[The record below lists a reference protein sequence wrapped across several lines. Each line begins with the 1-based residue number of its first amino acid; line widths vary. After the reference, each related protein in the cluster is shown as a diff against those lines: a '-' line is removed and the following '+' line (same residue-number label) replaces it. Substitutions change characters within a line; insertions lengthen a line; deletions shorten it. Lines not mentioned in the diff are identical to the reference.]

1 MKVCHTLISFFFLTS
16 LQDGDTGE
24 PRTAKE
30 GTNITVS
37 CPFSFSGSRRFFC
50 KGTCEGKNILIETTK
65 DRDQQGR
72 YSIQYEKKNCFLSD
86 IMYVSITEL
95 KQPDSGR
102 YRCRLDKTLAG
113 TLHEDFDLYVTEAS
127 SPSEPKWT
135 LITFTS
141 TTTTTT
147 STTTTTTLT
156 QRLSSS
162 SFSSPS
168 ESTQQ
173 TRTSTGPKSLVL
185 YVGLILA
192 ILIFIFIATLLIF
205 LKNKKFG
212 QKEACPLKTQSA
224 DMTVANPVY
233 EEIGEEDRENKPPP
247 GEISSVYVCSKSC
260 TTNTAQST
268 IYSLPSITQIKAEDD
283 GVHYSEV
290 HLFNGT
296 TSSSSAPCGC
306 ADNVTYSEPQI
317 AKSSASH
324 SSESP
329 SLYSSIT
336 LQQ

>member
-1 MKVCHTLISFFFLTS
+1 MKVCHTLICFFFLTS

-37 CPFSFSGSRRFFC
+37 CSFSYSGSRRFFC
-50 KGTCEGKNILIETTK
+50 KETCEGNNILIETTE
-65 DRDQQGR
+65 DRDQRGR
-72 YSIQYEKKNCFLSD
+72 YSIQYEKKSIFSSD
-86 IMYVSITEL
+86 IMNVSITGL
-95 KQPDSGR
+95 KQSDSGR
-102 YRCRLDKTLAG
+102 YRCQLNNTWTATKY
-113 TLHEDFDLYVTEAS
+113 EDFDLDVTGAS
-127 SPSEPKWT
+127 TTSEPKCT
-135 LITFTS
+135 LQTFTS
-141 TTTTTT
+141 TTTK
-147 STTTTTTLT
+147 TTLT

-162 SFSSPS
+162 SSSSPS

-192 ILIFIFIATLLIF
+192 ILIFMFVATLLIF

-212 QKEACPLKTQSA
+212 QKKVCPVKTQSA
-224 DMTVANPVY
+224 DVTVANPLY
-233 EEIGEEDRENKPPP
+233 EEIREEDRENKPPP
-247 GEISSVYVCSKSC
+247 GEISSIYVCAKSC
-260 TTNTAQST
+260 TTDTTQSTT
-268 IYSLPSITQIKAEDD
+268 IYSLPSVSQIKAEDD
-283 GVHYSEV
+283 GVEYSEV
-290 HLFNGT
+290 HYFNDT
-296 TSSSSAPCGC
+296 TSSSGAPCGC

-329 SLYSSIT
+329 PLYSSIT

>member
-1 MKVCHTLISFFFLTS
+1 MKVCHTLICFFFLTS
-16 LQDGDTGE
+16 LQDGETGE

-37 CPFSFSGSRRFFC
+37 CLFSYSGSRRFFC
-50 KGTCEGKNILIETTK
+50 KETCEGKNILIETTE
-65 DRDQQGR
+65 DRDQRGR
-72 YSIQYEKKNCFLSD
+72 YSIQYEKKGILSSD
-86 IMYVSITEL
+86 IMYVSITGL
-95 KQPDSGR
+95 KQSDSGR
-102 YRCRLDKTLAG
+102 YRCRSDTWTRTLYEDLDL
-113 TLHEDFDLYVTEAS
+113 DVTEAS

-135 LITFTS
+135 LQTFTS
-141 TTTTTT
+141 TSATK
-147 STTTTTTLT
+147 TTLT

-162 SFSSPS
+162 SSSSPS

-173 TRTSTGPKSLVL
+173 AGTSTGPKSLVL

-192 ILIFIFIATLLIF
+192 ILIFMFVATLLIF

-212 QKEACPLKTQSA
+212 QKKACPVKTQSA
-224 DMTVANPVY
+224 DVTVANPVY
-233 EEIGEEDRENKPPP
+233 EEIREEDRENKPPP
-247 GEISSVYVCSKSC
+247 GEISSVYVCPKSC

-268 IYSLPSITQIKAEDD
+268 TIYSLASVSQIKDEDD
-283 GVHYSEV
+283 GVEYSEV
-290 HLFNGT
+290 HLFNDT
-296 TSSSSAPCGC
+296 TSSSGAPCGC

-329 SLYSSIT
+329 PLYSSIT